1 METILMAI
9 LVTVLT
15 ADGTESTGYHQHG
28 PEFYNLGAC
37 QRIIGD
43 RDLLPEIYEDVR
55 RHIGSRL
62 VKTREIGCFTTESL
76 RETNNLLNYDSTPF
90 LSL

>member
-1 METILMAI
+1 METIVMAI

-15 ADGTESTGYHQHG
+15 ADGTESTGYHQLG

-37 QRIIGD
+37 QRIISD

-55 RHIGSRL
+55 RHIGPHL
-62 VKTREIGCFTTESL
+62 VKTREIGCFTKESL
-76 RETNNLLNYDSTPF
+76 KETNDLLDYDATPR

>member
-62 VKTREIGCFTTESL
+62 VNTREIGCFTTESL